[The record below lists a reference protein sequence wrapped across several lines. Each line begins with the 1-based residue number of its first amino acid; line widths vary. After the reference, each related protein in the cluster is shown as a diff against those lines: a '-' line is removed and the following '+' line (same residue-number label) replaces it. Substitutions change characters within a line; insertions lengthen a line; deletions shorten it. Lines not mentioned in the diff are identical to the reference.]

1 MEKGTDD
8 SEDPFSATNRYSFPM
23 LSREIRMFTTLTL
36 RRSGSSVVVTLPKD
50 QTDRLN
56 LSPGDRVFAIETVDG
71 ILLTPHDPAF
81 EQGSKI
87 YSEGATKYRNAL
99 RDLPD

>member
-1 MEKGTDD
+1 
-8 SEDPFSATNRYSFPM
+8 
-23 LSREIRMFTTLTL
+23 MFTTLTL
-36 RRSGSSVVVTLPKD
+36 RRSGGSVAVTLPKD

-56 LSPGDRVFAIETVDG
+56 LSPGDQVFAVDTDQG

-81 EQGSKI
+81 EQGAKI
-87 YSEGATKYRNAL
+87 YSEGARKYRNAL